1 MTNSPFFSVIIPLY
15 NREAKIKKAIESI
28 LNQEFQDFEI
38 IVIDDC
44 SSDRSC
50 EVVLS
55 MPDERIYLIK
65 NKSNFERCETRN
77 KGIKQAKGKYICFL
91 DSDDYHLTN
100 HLSKLH
106 QQIVDLNEPK
116 AFFFTNSWN
125 ETEDGIRT
133 ERTCPSI
140 EGIDY
145 YTYFLKYTVNPQRW
159 AVERSLASEILFD
172 PNVLI
177 CEDMDFSL
185 RVVQSN
191 YPVHQVNE
199 RTTVYVAAFDSFTH
213 GDPQKWEKELFYLK
227 RIFVKK
233 KLKSVLPKNETKR
246 LLSMCYFHLARKNFH
261 LKKNWKTLKFAIQ
274 SYVTYPKGYNGKTNR
289 DVLIMTF
296 YSLFFVQ
303 QWRNKN

>member
-1 MTNSPFFSVIIPLY
+1 MTNYPFFSVIIPIY

-55 MPDERIYLIK
+55 IPDERIRLIK
-65 NKSNFERCETRN
+65 NKSNVERCETRN
-77 KGIKQAKGKYICFL
+77 KGIQLTKGKYVCFL
-91 DSDDYHLTN
+91 DSDDYHLPN
-100 HLSKLH
+100 HLQLLYQKIQKH
-106 QQIVDLNEPK
+106 NEPK

-125 ETEDGIRT
+125 ETEGGIRS

-140 EGIDY
+140 KGIDL

-159 AVERSLASEILFD
+159 AVERSLANEILFD
-172 PNVLI
+172 TNVLI

-185 RVVQSN
+185 RVVQAN
-191 YPVHQVNE
+191 YPIYQVNE
-199 RTTVYVAAFDSFTH
+199 RTTVYVAASDSFTH

-227 RIFVKK
+227 RIFAKEN
-233 KLKSVLPKNETKR
+233 LKLPKNETNR
-246 LLSMCYFHLARKNFH
+246 LLSMCYFHLARKNFT
-261 LKKNWKTLKFAIQ
+261 LQNNWKAIHH
-274 SYVTYPKGYNGKTNR
+274 SIRSFLLFPKGYNGKTQK
-289 DVLIMTF
+289 DILIMIL

-303 QWRNKN
+303 QIRNRN

>member
-1 MTNSPFFSVIIPLY
+1 MNTFPFFSIIIPLY
-15 NREAKIKKAIESI
+15 NREAKIRKAIESI

-55 MPDERIYLIK
+55 IPDERIHLIK
-65 NKSNFERCETRN
+65 NKSNVERCETRN
-77 KGIKQAKGKYICFL
+77 KGIEHAKGKYVCFL
-91 DSDDYHLTN
+91 DSDDYHLPH
-100 HLSKLH
+100 HLSLLY
-106 QQIVDLNEPK
+106 QNIIALNAPK

-125 ETEDGIRT
+125 ETEGGIRS

-140 EGIDY
+140 KGIDL

-159 AVERSLASEILFD
+159 AVEKRVAQEILFD

-185 RVVQSN
+185 RVVQAN
-191 YPVHQVNE
+191 IPVYQVNE
-199 RTTVYVAAFDSFTH
+199 RTTVYVAAADSFTH

-227 RIFVKK
+227 RIFAKEN
-233 KLKSVLPKNETKR
+233 LKLPKNEIKR
-246 LLSMCYFHLARKNFH
+246 LLSMCYFHLARKNFT
-261 LKKNWKTLKFAIQ
+261 LQNNWKTIRNSVRSFFLC
-274 SYVTYPKGYNGKTNR
+274 PKGYNGKTQK
-289 DVLIMTF
+289 DIFIMIL
-296 YSLFFVQ
+296 YSLFFVRQ
-303 QWRNKN
+303 LRRKN